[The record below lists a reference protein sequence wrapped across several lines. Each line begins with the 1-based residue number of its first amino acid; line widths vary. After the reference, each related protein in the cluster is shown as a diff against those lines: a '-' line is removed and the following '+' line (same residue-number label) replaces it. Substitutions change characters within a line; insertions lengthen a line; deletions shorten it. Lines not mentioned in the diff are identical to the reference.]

1 MINTTACKRLFS
13 LGCVA
18 HTDGAVCRSTAAE
31 GLEDPRTELCP
42 LVKYFAER
50 KKIFNIHFRN
60 VVGGHHK
67 ESGLPNFSE
76 VWPDEGDVDMFEL
89 AETLYDAGYE
99 YMLMRTLSP
108 CCFGGRPALL
118 GRPSI
123 GVAVSLTLNA
133 VGVSGSRPHAP

>member
-18 HTDGAVCRSTAAE
+18 HTDAVVCRSTAAE

-99 YMLMRTLSP
+99 YMLMRTLS
-108 CCFGGRPALL
+108 
-118 GRPSI
+118 
-123 GVAVSLTLNA
+123 T
-133 VGVSGSRPHAP
+133 

>member
-1 MINTTACKRLFS
+1 MAL
-13 LGCVA
+13 
-18 HTDGAVCRSTAAE
+18 CRSTAAE

-89 AETLYDAGYE
+89 AETLYDAGCTPLATAE
-99 YMLMRTLSP
+99 
-108 CCFGGRPALL
+108 ALCL
-118 GRPSI
+118 YATASEAYLCAQIP
-123 GVAVSLTLNA
+123 TC
-133 VGVSGSRPHAP
+133 